1 MDRGGGRDVRGL
13 RNLRTASMCGIAGIW
28 GADDPALVGRM
39 TDALAHRGPDG
50 VGIHRQ
56 PNGTLGHRRLAI
68 MDPLGGAQPL
78 YGESPGRAIVANGE
92 IFNYPALRTELAD
105 RHVFRTGSD
114 IEAVLHLYEER
125 GGSTAGALGGMF
137 ALAICDADHLV
148 LARDP
153 IGIKPLYYGH
163 GRAADGSLVLAFAS
177 EMRALAEWVE
187 DLKEFPPGTWYDS
200 RTGFERYYH
209 VPDVAPVDRRVEDH
223 VALVRG
229 GLERAVASHLMSDVP
244 VGAFLSGGLDSSVLA
259 ALARPLVDELH
270 TFAVGIAGSRDLAA
284 ARLVAAH
291 IGSTHHEH
299 VITAAEVI
307 EALPDIVAAL
317 ESFDQDLVRSAI
329 PTYFC
334 ARLAAEHVKVIL
346 TGEGADEL
354 FAGYAY
360 HADIRDP
367 ATLHRELVRS
377 VRGLHDVNLQRVDR
391 MTMRHGLE
399 GRVPF
404 LDTAFI
410 ELALTVPAELKL
422 RRDGAAPA
430 VEKWV
435 LRKATEDLL
444 PAEIAWRRKEQFDEG
459 SGTVDLLA
467 AILGPLLADV
477 DVAAESAVADLPL
490 RSAEEAY
497 YHRLLR
503 ESFTRPELILRN
515 VGRWSQGRVTEVA
528 SAAHG

>member
-1 MDRGGGRDVRGL
+1 
-13 RNLRTASMCGIAGIW
+13 MCGIAGIW

-39 TDALAHRGPDG
+39 TDSLAHRGPDG
-50 VGIHRQ
+50 AGIHRQ
-56 PNGTLGHRRLAI
+56 PGGTLGHRRLAI

-78 YGESPGRAIVANGE
+78 YGERPDRAIVANGE
-92 IFNYPALRTELAD
+92 IFNYPALRSELAD

-125 GGSTAGALGGMF
+125 GQEIAGALGGMF

-163 GRAADGSLVLAFAS
+163 GRAADGSAVLAFAS
-177 EMRALAEWVE
+177 EMRALGSWVD
-187 DLKEFPPGTWYDS
+187 DLHEFPPGSWYDS
-200 RTGFERYYH
+200 RTGFERYYD
-209 VPDVAPVDRRVEDH
+209 VPDAPPVDRPVEDH
-223 VALVRG
+223 IALVRA
-229 GLERAVASHLMSDVP
+229 GLEQAVASHLMSDVP

-284 ARLVAAH
+284 ARRVAEH

-299 VITAAEVI
+299 VITAEEVI
-307 EALPDIVAAL
+307 AALPDIVAAL

-360 HADIRDP
+360 HADIADP
-367 ATLHRELVRS
+367 TTLHRELIRS
-377 VRGLHDVNLQRVDR
+377 VRGLHNVNLQRVDR

-410 ELALTVPAELKL
+410 ELALSVPAELKL
-422 RRDGAAPA
+422 RREPDEPP

-444 PAEIAWRRKEQFDEG
+444 PAEIVWRPKEQFDEG

-467 AILGPLLADV
+467 EILAPLAADV
-477 DVAAESAVADLPL
+477 DIAAETAVAGLPL
-490 RSAEEAY
+490 RSKEEAY

-503 ESFTRPELILRN
+503 ESVPRPELILRN
-515 VGRWSQGRVTEVA
+515 VGRWTEGRVTAVA
-528 SAAHG
+528 TAAGR

>member
-1 MDRGGGRDVRGL
+1 
-13 RNLRTASMCGIAGIW
+13 
-28 GADDPALVGRM
+28 
-39 TDALAHRGPDG
+39 
-50 VGIHRQ
+50 
-56 PNGTLGHRRLAI
+56 
-68 MDPLGGAQPL
+68 
-78 YGESPGRAIVANGE
+78 
-92 IFNYPALRTELAD
+92 
-105 RHVFRTGSD
+105 
-114 IEAVLHLYEER
+114 
-125 GGSTAGALGGMF
+125 
-137 ALAICDADHLV
+137 
-148 LARDP
+148 
-153 IGIKPLYYGH
+153 
-163 GRAADGSLVLAFAS
+163 
-177 EMRALAEWVE
+177 
-187 DLKEFPPGTWYDS
+187 
-200 RTGFERYYH
+200 
-209 VPDVAPVDRRVEDH
+209 
-223 VALVRG
+223 
-229 GLERAVASHLMSDVP
+229 
-244 VGAFLSGGLDSSVLA
+244 
-259 ALARPLVDELH
+259 
-270 TFAVGIAGSRDLAA
+270 DLAA

-307 EALPDIVAAL
+307 EALRDIVAAL

-334 ARLAAEHVKVIL
+334 ARLAADHVKVIL

-360 HADIRDP
+360 HGDIRDP
-367 ATLHRELVRS
+367 VTLHRELVRS
-377 VRGLHDVNLQRVDR
+377 VGGLHDVNLQRVDR

-410 ELALTVPAELKL
+410 ELALSVPAELKL
-422 RRDGAAPA
+422 RRDGAAPP

-444 PAEIAWRRKEQFDEG
+444 PAEIAWRRKEQFDVG

-467 AILGPLLADV
+467 AILGPLVGDV
-477 DVAAESAVADLPL
+477 DVAAEAAVAGLPL

-503 ESFTRPELILRN
+503 ESLSRPELILRN